1 MLNIYISHAP
11 SYVGGY
17 TLESFLGWK
26 IYSGYSKKEALRMYK
41 KEKGLRYV
49 RNINIID
56 ETKGVK

>member
-17 TLESFLGWK
+17 TFDSCFGWK
-26 IYSGYSKKEALRMYK
+26 IYSGYTKKEALRMYK
-41 KEKGLRYV
+41 KEKGLRYA